1 MAERTVSPAVFTNE
15 IDSSFLIQGIGDI
28 GGAVIGPFTKGPAYS
43 PTIIRDVNQLEALF
57 GTPQG
62 IYYQPFTAR
71 EYLLNQGVV
80 TIVRTGALEGWMC
93 ENALLVRA
101 NYVSGSITSDTVAE
115 GDVPE
120 SVVIG
125 VLANTLQ
132 ERQLVVLTDTVTGE
146 PILNEDGREQWIPG
160 ELILKKDLASPS
172 ETSIGFAGSKLKDRD
187 GIEIDQP
194 LPLKFTPA
202 VYAET
207 NADGTPNLNSELIS
221 EEVDERT
228 GTLVLR
234 QEYNTQEVASGN
246 NNGKP
251 EILGE
256 YNFTID
262 PASPNSL
269 HNIFGRA
276 PQKNVKPAYFTS
288 YFESSQNLVNELIV
302 QHGAEYNVE
311 IETSSGFLDF
321 TSQNEDADG
330 DGYENA
336 IDTDYRYEAYDG
348 NAKGTHACR
357 PASTP
362 WIVSQEISNAR
373 YELFRIHTRSYGQS
387 ANREIKVGFYNI
399 KTPGTLDGT
408 EYGTF
413 SVIVRGFNDNDK
425 TQDVIEDFR
434 DVTLD
439 PMSPRYLPRVIG
451 DRFTFI
457 DLKGKVHEKG
467 DYVNGSNWIRVE
479 MPKDSTA
486 PTQCMPYG
494 HHPYA
499 STVGMTEGNDKVN
512 LPTPRYSYASQYS
525 RINGRYFCGAVFND
539 DSPDG
544 LLQPSGWS
552 PTNQTNYTLP
562 ANESLPYWSKDF
574 TELCAP
580 IPDGAGTAG
589 EGFYM
594 DEPGKIFY
602 QVDDEVNVEEFEII
616 SANPTSRN
624 AETQARKHRRFIV
637 GFQGGEDGDSPVLPV
652 LLGEDIS
659 AKNVQGMD
667 CSGRMSSGTQAYERA
682 FKALSNQ
689 DEFDI
694 NLLVTPGLSLDLHR
708 SVVNMGVDLCETRE
722 DAFYILDCVQ
732 ANGQPGLV
740 DEAVTQAST
749 IDSNYAATYYPW
761 VKIIDPATNALQVYP
776 PSALMPAVYASN
788 DKAAAEW
795 FAPAGLNRG
804 GLEQAISVMDRLT
817 FAERDTLYE
826 GKVNPIA
833 AFPGQGIVAFGQKTL
848 QRRAS
853 ALDRINVRRLLI
865 SLKKFIASTSRYLL
879 FEQNVA
885 ATRNRFLGI
894 VNPYLEAV
902 QQRQGL
908 YAFNVV
914 MDESNNTPDLI
925 DRNILY
931 GQIFLQPARAV
942 EYIILDFNVQATGAS
957 FG

>member
-28 GGAVIGPFTKGPAYS
+28 GGAVVGPFTKGPAYS
-43 PTIIRDVNQLEALF
+43 PTVVRDVNQLEALF

-62 IYYQPFTAR
+62 TYYQPFTAR

-80 TIVRTGALEGWMC
+80 TIVRTGHLEGWRN
-93 ENALLVRA
+93 EKALLIRA
-101 NYVSGSITSDTVAE
+101 NYVTGSITSSTIAE
-115 GDVPE
+115 GDVPQ

-132 ERQLVVLTDTVTGE
+132 ETQLLMLTDNDGN
-146 PILNEDGREQWIPG
+146 PILNDEGREQWIPG
-160 ELILKKDLASPS
+160 EIIPKSQLASPKA
-172 ETSIGFAGSKLKDRD
+172 TSIGFDGSHLRTSD
-187 GIEIDQP
+187 GVD
-194 LPLKFTPA
+194 
-202 VYAET
+202 V
-207 NADGTPNLNSELIS
+207 SEGGSVTLRYDS
-221 EEVDERT
+221 ASNVDERT
-228 GTLVLR
+228 GTLVLK
-234 QEYNTQEVASGN
+234 QKFNVQEVASGN
-246 NNGKP
+246 DQGRP

-256 YNFTID
+256 FNFSID
-262 PASPNSL
+262 PSSGDSF

-276 PQKNVKPAYFTS
+276 PQKNVKPGFFTS

-302 QHGAEYNVE
+302 QHGAEFELE
-311 IETSSGFLDF
+311 IATDDDLLNFE
-321 TSQNEDADG
+321 G
-330 DGYENA
+330 DV
-336 IDTDYRYEAYDG
+336 DEAYDG
-348 NAKGTHACR
+348 AGQGTHACR
-357 PASTP
+357 PACTP
-362 WIVSQEISNAR
+362 WIMSQMISGSR
-373 YELFRIHTRSYGQS
+373 YELFKVHTRSFGES
-387 ANREIKVGFYNI
+387 SNTEVKVGFYNI

-408 EYGTF
+408 DYGTF
-413 SVIVRGFNDNDK
+413 SVVVRGFNDNDK
-425 TQDVIEDFR
+425 TQDVLEDFR

-439 PMSPRYLPRVIG
+439 PLSARYLPRVIG

-457 DLKGKVHEKG
+457 DEDGKIHERG

-479 MPKDSTA
+479 MPRVSTA

-494 HHPYA
+494 HAAYE
-499 STVGMTEGNDKVN
+499 STIGMVAGDKVN
-512 LPTPRYSYASQYS
+512 LPTPHYSYASQYS
-525 RINGRYFCGAVFND
+525 RVNGRYFNGSVFND

-552 PTNQTNYTLP
+552 PTNESSYELP
-562 ANESLPYWSKDF
+562 QNESLPYWSKDF
-574 TELCAP
+574 KELCAP
-580 IPDGAGTAG
+580 LPENAGTAG
-589 EGFYM
+589 KGFYM
-594 DEPGKIFY
+594 DVEGKIFV
-602 QVDDEVNVEEFEII
+602 QIDDEVTVETAPPIPA
-616 SANPTSRN
+616 SPTSRT
-624 AETQARKHRRFIV
+624 AEGDARKHRRFIV
-637 GFQGGEDGDSPVLPV
+637 GFQGGEDGKSPVLPV
-652 LLGEDIS
+652 MLGEDIS
-659 AKNVQGMD
+659 ATNAQGLD
-667 CSGRMSSGTQAYERA
+667 CSKRFTSGSKAYDRA

-708 SVVNMGVDLCETRE
+708 SVVNLGVDLCETRE

-740 DEAVTQAST
+740 DQAVTQAST

-761 VKIIDPATNALQVYP
+761 IKIIDPATNALQVYP
-776 PSALMPAVYASN
+776 PSALMPAVYAAN
-788 DKAAAEW
+788 DKASAEW

-925 DRNILY
+925 DRNVLY
-931 GQIFLQPARAV
+931 GQIFLQPARAI
-942 EYIILDFNVQATGAS
+942 EFIILDFNVQATGAS
-957 FG
+957 FS